1 MCCISYNT
9 YTISGLRKTLYD
21 GRIELSNEEQLKLDR
36 MNWVLNYIISSL
48 IGQDLPLEHFVNIHS
63 NMLKSIVGY
72 RSYKQI
78 LRELQD
84 LNFISEN
91 SSYSSCSFSKSY
103 ALSAHSISSGIV
115 ETEYFSDRFLKR
127 LKKKRD
133 DDYKDIVSNEL
144 FRKLMFNTSKL
155 MVYELDL
162 HYIIYLEEIGAS
174 KAQIDR
180 YRAYYDTFERLS
192 DNISP
197 KAIMSYPIFFKP
209 SLSEYGRVYHIAA
222 SIPKIIRASMRTM
235 NNELIWEVDMSAAQL
250 SLLILDWLNIQKGRL
265 NKGFQTPP
273 LEELRSCYNVLLS
286 GNLYQYIRNSSE
298 SLKTLPRD
306 KFKLEVLKALNSRT
320 GSHVTAQEALCNV
333 FPSFMKWV
341 NQIKKSKGHKK
352 VAQMGQK
359 LESEL
364 FISTYKKIPDKVF
377 ALPIHDCILTTEENA
392 NMVKG
397 LLLEKAKTMFP
408 SIISS
413 PITLTN
419 LFKISQVSLSDEN
432 TLRWGYEMYRFEEN
446 LGVSEQ
452 QYGDGLES

>member
-1 MCCISYNT
+1 MWHILNKT
-9 YTISGLRKTLYD
+9 YTIYGLREALFGVK
-21 GRIELSNEEQLKLDR
+21 IELSKEEQLKMDR
-36 MNWVLNYIISSL
+36 MNWVLNHIISSL
-48 IGQDLPLEHFVNIHS
+48 IQQDLPLEHYVNIHS
-63 NMLKSIVGY
+63 KTLRKYVGAMVY
-72 RSYKQI
+72 HEV
-78 LRELQD
+78 LEELQA
-84 LNFISEN
+84 LNFILKN
-91 SSYSSCSFSKSY
+91 AKYSSNSFSKSY
-103 ALSAHSISSGIV
+103 ALSTHSISSGIV

-127 LKKKRD
+127 IKKKRD

-250 SLLILDWLNIQKGRL
+250 SLLMLHWLNKQKERL
-265 NKGFQTPP
+265 NKGLKTPP
-273 LEELRSCYNVLLS
+273 LEELRGCYNVLLS
-286 GNLYQYIRNSSE
+286 GNLYQYLHNSSE
-298 SLKTLPRD
+298 SFKSLPRAE
-306 KFKLEVLKALNSRT
+306 FKQDILKALNAKI
-320 GSHVTAQEALCNV
+320 GSYPKAQEALCKV
-333 FPSFMKWV
+333 FPSFMEWI
-341 NQIKKSKGHKK
+341 NQIKKSKGHEK

-364 FISTYKKIPDKVF
+364 FISTYKKIPDKIF
-377 ALPIHDCILTTEENA
+377 ALPIHDCILTTEENTI
-392 NMVKG
+392 MVKEM
-397 LLLEKAKTMFP
+397 LLKKAKTIFP
-408 SIISS
+408 AL
-413 PITLTN
+413 ITNHVSLTN

-432 TLRWGYEMYRFEEN
+432 TLRWGYEMYRLEEN

-452 QYGDGLES
+452 Q